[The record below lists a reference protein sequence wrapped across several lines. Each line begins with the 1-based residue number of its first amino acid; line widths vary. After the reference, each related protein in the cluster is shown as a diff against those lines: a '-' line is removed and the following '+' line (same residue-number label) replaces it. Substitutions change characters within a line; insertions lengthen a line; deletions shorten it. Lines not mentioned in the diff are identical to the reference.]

1 MHAARRTHRRLDA
14 LDPRRWAPGLLLLAT
29 LSSLPAGAQTPSPD
43 ALRARFAAL
52 RDQGAD
58 PLAERSVYLR
68 STESADRMQGEVHAL
83 INQPFE
89 RVREEL
95 GKADSWCDVLI
106 LHINMKYCRAV
117 RTAGGEELVSGVGR
131 KFDQPLSEVHWVR
144 FGFKVAADR
153 SDHLLV
159 ELRAPSGPLS
169 TRDYRIVVEAVP
181 QPEGQSLV
189 RMTYSYGFGTAAR
202 WAMKTYLATL
212 GSGKSGFSVVGRTAN
227 GQPIRVEGVRG
238 VVERNTLRYY
248 LALQSH
254 LQSRGAP
261 GAGEWRQSLALW
273 FNATERHAEQ
283 LHEME
288 RADYVAMKLKE
299 VRRQETV
306 APPPPG

>member
-1 MHAARRTHRRLDA
+1 MHSIEQLSLHIASLNA
-14 LDPRRWAPGLLLLAT
+14 RRWAPALLLAC
-29 LSSLPAGAQTPSPD
+29 LVIHPARAQIPPPD
-43 ALRARFAAL
+43 ALRAQFADL
-52 RDQGAD
+52 REKGTGQLTD
-58 PLAERSVYLR
+58 RSIYLR
-68 STESADRMQGEVHAL
+68 STEATDRMQGEVHAL
-83 INQPFE
+83 IDEPFE
-89 RVREEL
+89 HVRQEL
-95 GKADSWCDVLI
+95 ATAGHWCDVLI
-106 LHINMKYCRAV
+106 LHINVKYCRAL
-117 RTAGGEELVSGVGR
+117 RTAGGDELVSGVGR
-131 KFDQPLSEVHWVR
+131 KFDQALSEVYWVR
-144 FGFKVAADR
+144 FGFKVLADR
-153 SDHLLV
+153 NDHLLV
-159 ELRAPSGPLS
+159 ELRAPTGPLA

-181 QPEGQSLV
+181 QAAGQTLV

-212 GSGKSGFSVVGRTAN
+212 GRGKTGFSVVGRSPD

-261 GAGEWRQSLALW
+261 GAAALQQSLGLW
-273 FNATERHAEQ
+273 FSATERYAEQ

-299 VRRQETV
+299 VKRQEMV

>member
-1 MHAARRTHRRLDA
+1 MTSIPRIAPCVAALT
-14 LDPRRWAPGLLLLAT
+14 PRRWAPALLLLTT
-29 LSSLPAGAQTPSPD
+29 LGTQPAWAQTPSPEV
-43 ALRARFAAL
+43 LRTRFAAL
-52 RDQGAD
+52 SAQGTGQLAD
-58 PLAERSVYLR
+58 RSIYLR

-83 INQPFE
+83 IDQPFE
-89 RVREEL
+89 QVRQEL
-95 GKADSWCDVLI
+95 TRAERWCDVLI
-106 LHINMKYCRAV
+106 LHINVKYCRGQ
-117 RTAGGEELVSGVGR
+117 RTATGDELVSGVGR
-131 KFDQPLSEVHWVR
+131 KFDQPLSEVYWVR
-144 FGFKVAADR
+144 FGFKVVADR

-159 ELRAPSGPLS
+159 ELRAPSGPLA

-181 QPEGQSLV
+181 QANGQSLV

-212 GSGKSGFSVVGRTAN
+212 GRGKTGFSVVNQSASGA
-227 GQPIRVEGVRG
+227 PVRVEGVRG

-254 LQSRGAP
+254 LQSRSAP
-261 GAGEWRQSLALW
+261 GAARLQQSLELW
-273 FNATERHAEQ
+273 FSATERYAEQ

-299 VRRQETV
+299 VKRQETV

>member
-1 MHAARRTHRRLDA
+1 MLLIQRLARTKAALTSC
-14 LDPRRWAPGLLLLAT
+14 RWSAALLLAST
-29 LSSLPAGAQTPSPD
+29 LVAHPAWALTPSPD
-43 ALRARFAAL
+43 ALRTQFNTL
-52 RDQGAD
+52 REKGTGQ
-58 PLAERSVYLR
+58 LAGRSIYLR

-83 INQPFE
+83 IDEPFD
-89 RVREEL
+89 RVRQEL
-95 GKADSWCDVLI
+95 TQADRWCDVLI
-106 LHINMKYCRAV
+106 LHLNVKYCRSMRNA
-117 RTAGGEELVSGVGR
+117 AGEELVSGVGR
-131 KFDQPLSEVHWVR
+131 KFDQPLSEVYWVR

-159 ELRAPSGPLS
+159 ELRAPSGPLA

-181 QPEGQSLV
+181 HAGGQSLV

-212 GSGKSGFSVVGRTAN
+212 GRGKTGFSVVGRSDD

-254 LQSRGAP
+254 LQSHDAP
-261 GAGEWRQSLALW
+261 GTAQLQQSLEGW
-273 FNATERHAEQ
+273 FNATERYAEQ
-283 LHEME
+283 LHEIE

-299 VRRQETV
+299 VQRQETV